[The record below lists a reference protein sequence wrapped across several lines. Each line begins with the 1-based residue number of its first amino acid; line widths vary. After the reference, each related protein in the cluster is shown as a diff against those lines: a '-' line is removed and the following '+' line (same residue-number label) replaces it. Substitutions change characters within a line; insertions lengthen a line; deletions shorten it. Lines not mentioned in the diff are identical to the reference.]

1 MPTPKKPTSRKT
13 PLSEKVRASSG
24 AESADVVGK
33 SKVRP
38 KRTSATDMEFKDR
51 LSKMNQPRTRKV
63 TSPVASKVYA
73 TVGSHTYVNDKGEI
87 VDDPAFY
94 NKLRIARN
102 SGAFNKQA
110 GIFMDSG
117 LGNANIGDSEN
128 MQAYNFEFP
137 NDALELPQS
146 RREELR
152 YFRIAY
158 DRDPIVGRAIDLH
171 TELPLSKLILEKPKC
186 SSERFADFVFDW
198 FQGWANDTKL
208 FEQLLHG
215 TREYFL
221 IGEGYFFIEHTE
233 DISKFPICPVAKRQ
247 RDRKERM
254 RGPTPEASNPS
265 EGVDELSTYQWSAPA
280 KASKKV
286 ASMLREARE
295 LGLVD
300 KVANTINLNQ
310 ELPKVAMQVAEQH
323 TKIAA
328 AISEHTAKIAALKT
342 AAPPLPPPP
351 DAPVATA
358 AGDDAPEPMMDSPLE
373 SIMSMRGDAP
383 EGDVPPEGDLGAEG
397 GDPMGDPMGDDMGG
411 GGMPPMG
418 GGGGM
423 GGGMGMDPMGG
434 DPNAPP
440 VDSPHVVNLKRY
452 LKLLERKKEL
462 LEELRTLR
470 EERKVEF
477 ELFSHVVNPEYWGPD
492 RIVLLPPDVVEI
504 RRDKRFNAEPT
515 ICYKPSEELKETY
528 LNDPDVSKEDKDMLE
543 QENLVPLNDDP
554 VEGSYV
560 LQFARKKAPFEDHG
574 RSVLQRCLR
583 TIIYRDKLRQVQ
595 NTLASRHMTPITLVV
610 AIDAPVQ
617 ELDAL
622 RVHIDEAKHDP
633 DYSIVVNYEVTWQEI
648 GADGRLLA
656 LDSEWAHTNSELAV
670 GMGFTPE
677 ILTGEGFFSG
687 DRIRVELLNTTYLQ
701 FRDVLQD
708 LVETQIFRPIAMRKG
723 FYEIDDYGNPR
734 WIYPKLSFTRLA
746 LRDQGDVYDMLFN
759 LYAKGSLPVDIIYEF
774 LNLDPETCKRKL
786 EEDLLTVKDSKFN
799 QVLDS
804 IYAGIAEYIL
814 KSTDAIDKVNKSLG
828 LVAKDNLDQE
838 GPEGSGEGM

>member
-1 MPTPKKPTSRKT
+1 MPTPKKPQVKKST
-13 PLSEKVRASSG
+13 PLSEKIRSSSG
-24 AESADVVGK
+24 AESADVVGNSKPK
-33 SKVRP
+33 SP
-38 KRTSATDMEFKDR
+38 KRSSATDVEFRER
-51 LSKMNQPRTRKV
+51 LSKMAKPKPRSVTAAPKAKV
-63 TSPVASKVYA
+63 FA
-73 TVGSHTYVNDKGEI
+73 TVGSNTYLNDKGEI

-94 NKLRIARN
+94 RKLQAARHAG
-102 SGAFNKQA
+102 SFSKQA
-110 GIFMDSG
+110 GIFMDGG
-117 LGNANIGDSEN
+117 LGNANIGDSDN

-171 TELPLSKLILEKPKC
+171 TELPLSKLILDKPKC

-198 FQGWANDTKL
+198 FQGWANDVKL

-233 DISKFPICPVAKRQ
+233 EISDFPICPVAKRQ

-254 RGPTPEASNPS
+254 RGPTPEASNPGN
-265 EGVDELSTYQWSAPA
+265 GVDELSIYQWSAP
-280 KASKKV
+280 KGKGASLIK
-286 ASMLREARE
+286 EADR
-295 LGLVD
+295 LHLIN
-300 KVANTINLNQ
+300 KTANSIDLDQ
-310 ELPKVAMQVAEQH
+310 ELPKITLEVLEH
-323 TKIAA
+323 RKKIASA
-328 AISEHTAKIAALKT
+328 LDEIKKTATMKT
-342 AAPPLPPPP
+342 AAPGDDPG
-351 DAPVATA
+351 
-358 AGDDAPEPMMDSPLE
+358 AGDDAAAPEPMMDSPLQ
-373 SIMSMRGDAP
+373 SIMNMRDDAP
-383 EGDVPPEGDLGAEG
+383 AGDDAAGGDPGAEG
-397 GDPMGDPMGDDMGG
+397 GGDPMTDDMGGDLGGGG

-418 GGGGM
+418 GGG
-423 GGGMGMDPMGG
+423 MGG
-434 DPNAPP
+434 DMMGGPEGGGAP
-440 VDSPHVVNLKRY
+440 VESEHVTELRHY

-462 LEELRTLR
+462 LEELRTIK
-470 EERKVEF
+470 EDRKLEF
-477 ELFSHVVNPEYWGPD
+477 ELFSHVVNKDYWGPD

-504 RRDKRFNAEPT
+504 RRDKRFNSEPT
-515 ICYKPSEELKETY
+515 ICYRPSEELKSAY
-528 LNDPDVSKEDKDMLE
+528 MSDDDVSAEDKEMLE

-610 AIDAPVQ
+610 AVDAPVT

-633 DYSIVVNYEVTWQEI
+633 DYSIVVNYETTWQEI
-648 GADGRLLA
+648 GTDGRLLA

-701 FRDVLQD
+701 FRDVLAD

-734 WIYPKLSFTRLA
+734 WIYPKLSFSRLA

-786 EEDLLTVKDSKFN
+786 EEDLMTVKDSKFN
-799 QVLDS
+799 QVLDAL
-804 IYAGIAEYIL
+804 YAGVPEFIL
-814 KSTDAIDKVNKSLG
+814 KTTDAIDKVTKSLM
-828 LVAKDNLDQE
+828 LKAKEQE
-838 GPEGSGEGM
+838 EQPGPEGSGEGM